1 MNNVVAFREAPLPMR
16 PRDYTPS
23 QLALVRRTV
32 AKDCDNTEFDLFIE
46 IAKRVGLDPFRRQIY
61 AIVTNKGNADKRQMV
76 TVTGIDGYRAV
87 AARNSD
93 YRPDEQ
99 EPEYTYDEALKNPDT
114 NPLGLV
120 KAVVTAFK
128 GDKPV
133 RGVAYWEEFAPLKE
147 EWKYDPEQGKKTPS
161 GVFKIDATSNWRKM
175 GRIMLAKCAEAQALR
190 KGWPEDLSG
199 VYVTEEMH
207 QAIDVTPSEAV
218 EADQRDQRRALIGAK
233 SSIPLL
239 FNAGDA
245 IEMVPLGQVVDRV
258 TQHIASMDS
267 PTGLEKWR
275 DVNQASLKQFW
286 AESKADA
293 LEVKRLIE
301 TRAAQLAAE

>member
-1 MNNVVAFREAPLPMR
+1 
-16 PRDYTPS
+16 
-23 QLALVRRTV
+23 
-32 AKDCDNTEFDLFIE
+32 
-46 IAKRVGLDPFRRQIY
+46 
-61 AIVTNKGNADKRQMV
+61 
-76 TVTGIDGYRAV
+76 
-87 AARNSD
+87 
-93 YRPDEQ
+93 
-99 EPEYTYDEALKNPDT
+99 
-114 NPLGLV
+114 
-120 KAVVTAFK
+120 
-128 GDKPV
+128 
-133 RGVAYWEEFAPLKE
+133 
-147 EWKYDPEQGKKTPS
+147 
-161 GVFKIDATSNWRKM
+161 
-175 GRIMLAKCAEAQALR
+175 
-190 KGWPEDLSG
+190 
-199 VYVTEEMH
+199 
-207 QAIDVTPSEAV
+207 VTPSEAV

-301 TRAAQLAAE
+301 TRAAQLADE